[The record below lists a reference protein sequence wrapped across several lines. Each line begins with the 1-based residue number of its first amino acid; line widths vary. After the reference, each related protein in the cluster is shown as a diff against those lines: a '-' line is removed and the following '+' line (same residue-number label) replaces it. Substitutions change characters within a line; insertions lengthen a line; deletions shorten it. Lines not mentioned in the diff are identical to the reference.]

1 MNMFLF
7 LFGEGLKN
15 LWRHKLTVFTAVFSI
30 FLSLTTISVLFIADQ
45 HTQNVI
51 EYMRSKYKIEVFFSD
66 SLSDKESKESV
77 EIIRKIPGVFS
88 TTLISKDQA
97 LKIYKSQFNED
108 ITEFLDYNPLPAS
121 CVVNISRKKDGL
133 LRVGPIIN
141 KIKTVKGVESVNHQG
156 RLISRIEKFYEK
168 GLLALSGIA
177 FVIILV
183 TVMIISNTIKLTIYA
198 RKDLIQSLKMMGAS
212 NSFIRFPFILEG
224 IFQGIM
230 GASLASGFIYGII
243 FGANKILRQITTYS
257 ISVQWEFLVWL
268 FLIAIIISF
277 LGSTRAISRF
287 IK

>member
-230 GASLASGFIYGII
+230 GALLASGFIYGII
-243 FGANKILRQITTYS
+243 FGANNILKQITTYS